1 MQHRFILR
9 PLVRVI
15 LGSITWRSRYKQIQ
29 FAGYLVGE
37 NGVKP
42 DPDRIRAIKDFPQ
55 PTNLTGVR
63 SFLGLAQQ
71 LSFFIPD
78 FSHATAAIRQL
89 LGKEKA
95 FQWLPEHSQ
104 EFTQLKAMLTTSL
117 LTRHF
122 DPTKHVTLLTD
133 ASRHHGMGFALC
145 QEVNG
150 AKAIITCGSKSF
162 TPAQQRY
169 ATIELECHHLGSTK
183 M

>member
-1 MQHRFILR
+1 M
-9 PLVRVI
+9 
-15 LGSITWRSRYKQIQ
+15 
-29 FAGYLVGE
+29 GE

-42 DPDRIRAIKDFPQ
+42 DPDRIQAITDFPQ

-63 SFLGLAQQ
+63 SLLGLAQQ
-71 LSFFIPD
+71 LSFFVPD

-104 EFTQLKAMLTTSL
+104 EFTQLKAILTTSL
-117 LTRHF
+117 LNRHF

-133 ASRHHGMGFALC
+133 ASRHHGMGFTLC

-150 AKAIITCGSKSF
+150 AKAIITCVSESF

-169 ATIELECHHLGSTK
+169 ATIELECLAIIWAVQKCCLLYTSPSPRD
-183 M
+183 